1 MKKKQ
6 DRYDVYVSP
15 LVTRNAT
22 PEMSYLF
29 SAEKKFRTWR
39 RLWIAL
45 AEAER
50 ELGLKITQKQIAE
63 MKRFADDINFG
74 VAEAREREVRH
85 DVMAHVYAFGTQC
98 PSARPIIHLGATS
111 CFVGDNADLVILAEA
126 LDMCIVRLAN
136 AIDRLAAFAVEY
148 RDLPTL
154 GHTHFQPAQPT
165 TVGKRA
171 CLWVQDFAMDL
182 AELELRRKQLRAR
195 GVKGTTGTQASFLQ
209 LFDGDHRKVE
219 MLDRLVAKKIGF
231 DKTYDVTGQTYPRK
245 VDAQILAALSGLGQT
260 AHKFANDIRLLAR
273 LKEIEEPFEKKQ
285 IGSSAMAY
293 KRNPMRAERVTA
305 LARLLISNSLN
316 GALTAAEQW
325 LERTLDDSANRRVSL
340 AEGFLIADGILEIC
354 LNVSSGLVVYPEMI
368 GANLARELPFM
379 ATEAI
384 LMAAVQA
391 GGDRQKLHERIRTHS
406 MAAARRVKLEGSDN
420 DLLER
425 IAADR
430 AFAAIRNDIPKLV
443 DPKKFVGCA
452 PQQVQKFIRSVVAP
466 IRRRYSTQLGLKSNL
481 RV

>member
-63 MKRFADDINFG
+63 LKRFADDINFDI
-74 VAEAREREVRH
+74 AEAREREVRH

-98 PSARPIIHLGATS
+98 PTARPIIHLGATS

-136 AIDRLAAFAVEY
+136 VIDRLAAFAEKY
-148 RDLPTL
+148 KDLPTL

-209 LFDGDHRKVE
+209 LFGGDHRKVE
-219 MLDRLVAKKIGF
+219 KLDRLVAKKIGF
-231 DKTYDVTGQTYPRK
+231 DKTYNVTGQTYPRK
-245 VDAQILAALSGLGQT
+245 VDALILAALSGLGQT

-293 KRNPMRAERVTA
+293 KRNPMRTERLTA

-340 AEGFLIADGILEIC
+340 AEGFLIADGILDIC
-354 LNVSSGLVVYPEMI
+354 LNVSSGLVVYPEI
-368 GANLARELPFM
+368 IEANLTRELPFM

-406 MAAARRVKLEGSDN
+406 MAAARRVKLEGGDN

-425 IAADR
+425 IASDE
-430 AFAAIRNDIPKLV
+430 AFAAIRDDIPKLV
-443 DPKKFVGCA
+443 EPKNFVGRA
-452 PQQVQKFIRSVVAP
+452 PQQVQKFVRSVVAP

-481 RV
+481 RI